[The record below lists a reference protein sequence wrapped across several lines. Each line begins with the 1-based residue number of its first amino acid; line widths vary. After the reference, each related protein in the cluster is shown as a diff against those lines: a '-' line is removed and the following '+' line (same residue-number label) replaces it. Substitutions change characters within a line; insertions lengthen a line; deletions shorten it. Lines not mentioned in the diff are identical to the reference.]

1 MKLKKLDFFS
11 QVEDH
16 EEELAEVMRKYK
28 ACVSQLSVDQITI
41 QEQASNVAD
50 LEEERNRLKEQLAE
64 LMQKIDSLEGKQGVC
79 QVWSLT
85 QFYCVDF
92 SKSRIGVKKCV
103 FNKCTIKVCIS
114 CC

>member
-64 LMQKIDSLEGKQGVC
+64 LMQKIDSLEGKQGWCGKQHSRVFGPPFS
-79 QVWSLT
+79 SLVT
-85 QFYCVDF
+85 NLILFC
-92 SKSRIGVKKCV
+92 
-103 FNKCTIKVCIS
+103 
-114 CC
+114 